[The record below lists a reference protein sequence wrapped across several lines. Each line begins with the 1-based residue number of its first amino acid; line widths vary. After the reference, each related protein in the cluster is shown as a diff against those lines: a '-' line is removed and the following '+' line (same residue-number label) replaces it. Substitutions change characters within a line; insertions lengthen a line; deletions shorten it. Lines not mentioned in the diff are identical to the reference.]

1 MEFPKHSSTITH
13 QPFTNSTATPT
24 TTTTTMQSTNY
35 KPINFSINALMKEWN
50 EWKESMNEGAKDMN
64 ERNECMHAWIS
75 KWIIDTTTFVSCCCV
90 PMWVLNSLLSLSWG
104 CRVSTSS
111 QLGWSAGCC
120 KSCRSKTLLVLH
132 TFGIPMCSIFLDN
145 LNLQVNLWL
154 QIYLVFSPRSLGKW
168 SNLTN
173 FILFGLKSHHLQKAL
188 Q

>member
-1 MEFPKHSSTITH
+1 
-13 QPFTNSTATPT
+13 
-24 TTTTTMQSTNY
+24 
-35 KPINFSINALMKEWN
+35 MKWMKGVNEWRSKGH
-50 EWKESMNEGAKDMN
+50 EWKEW
-64 ERNECMHAWIS
+64 MHTWIN
-75 KWIIDTTTFVSCCCV
+75 KWIIDTTTY
-90 PMWVLNSLLSLSWG
+90 SLLSWG

-120 KSCRSKTLLVLH
+120 KSCRSKNLLVLY

-173 FILFGLKSHHLQKAL
+173 FILTGLKSHHLQKAL
-188 Q
+188 QKLMQIFWGWQAVSVGKSCCRICSPLAGEDSHFG